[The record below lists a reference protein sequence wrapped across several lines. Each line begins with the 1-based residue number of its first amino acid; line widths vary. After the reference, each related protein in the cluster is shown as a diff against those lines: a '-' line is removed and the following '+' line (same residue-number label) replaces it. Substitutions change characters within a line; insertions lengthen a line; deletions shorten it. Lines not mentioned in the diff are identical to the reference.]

1 MTQGQMTG
9 EVMVKS
15 YEAVENLIWSKNLE
29 WVSNN
34 LQ

>member
-1 MTQGQMTG
+1 MTG

-15 YEAVENLIWSKNLE
+15 YEAVEILIWSKNLE
-29 WVSNN
+29 WVSYN